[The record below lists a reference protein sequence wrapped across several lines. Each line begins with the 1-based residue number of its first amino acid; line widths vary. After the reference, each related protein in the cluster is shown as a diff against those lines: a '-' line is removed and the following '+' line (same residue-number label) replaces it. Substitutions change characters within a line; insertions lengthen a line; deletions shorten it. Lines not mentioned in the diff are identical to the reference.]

1 MTTILKGIAVKTG
14 NTVVHKLKDDGT
26 ATLGNSN
33 TETSVYLKG
42 NVIISDVDVKD
53 AQGVQLPYGTTL
65 ATYLNTMAATTTTAS
80 SALASEVIRATTRE
94 DAIEAAYQAA
104 DASLTTSIQT
114 LQSDVNTNESDFD
127 TAAAALQSDVDG
139 NESDFDTAIAAVQ
152 SDEDANEA
160 TAIADLASHASAN
173 STARGVLQD
182 DMNQNG
188 EDFDADA
195 AALQSDEDAN
205 EATAIADLAS
215 HASANSTARAT
226 MQSDMNTNKSD
237 FNISLSALQADVNA
251 NEADFDSADATLQA
265 SIATATANRQ
275 SGDATLQTNIDA
287 LQADVNQNE
296 ADFDASM
303 SSLTSDLSASGSA
316 RSSADTILQQ
326 NLAEQVIA
334 RQAHDTSMT
343 GLIAVLESNTDPA
356 AIDSLTEALGTIQN
370 MSASQAQEIQDDLND
385 YLANISAH
393 SASNVAS
400 FQALQADVDGN
411 ESDFEGYNATNAA
424 AIASEEATMIAADAA
439 KQALINSLQ
448 ADVDAN
454 EAATDA
460 ADATLQSNIDTEE
473 AARIAAD
480 ATLTTNAAATQAD
493 EDDNEAA
500 FFASSGSFV
509 AALAASGTL
518 RQQGDDSIQSSI
530 NTTDADRNKNAND
543 FEASRQHRAQELATA
558 TTLRLDG
565 DNALQINI
573 NTLQSDVDAN
583 ESDFDTALAAV
594 QADEDANEA
603 AFDAALAV
611 VQADED
617 ANEASFDADLAS
629 AASTNATAR
638 AAIQADVDA
647 NEAATDTAVAALQA
661 DVDGNESDFDTSDAT
676 LQANIATATANR
688 IADDAT
694 LQTNIDA
701 LQTDVDTNEATNATE
716 RAALETKL
724 STDLAAEA
732 TARTTELSGAV
743 LAVRDGTDPLV
754 SDAGYPVLETLGELA
769 TALGDDANFAGTVTS
784 GFAAAATH
792 RAELAASASAADAAI
807 QTLIDDE
814 FANRDNDLFY
824 AQDAFVE
831 HMKARGAAEDALTD
845 KLSLFNVDGT
855 VHNSPV
861 GLVSGSSSVVVTS
874 GSTQL
879 MGIHDHSMAFTADGT
894 YTYNYDLMPDGTA
907 LFVSEPTA
915 KFAVAP
921 KFYFKEDGEWHGMP
935 FSRTLDPT
943 GDQDMDGVLNAD
955 DLDPYIASSFD
966 GMIGDPYLPFYNGG
980 APYNE
985 NVIWKTEVDGMT
997 ASELAA
1003 FDKSSILP
1011 GVGSSADFTA
1021 NGYGEYIGSEY
1032 VYNRV
1037 YLPIVADGST
1047 VTTLTVYDA
1056 AGTGIYVGTGFKFTN
1071 YETYKSIPVAATFFN
1086 GAFSEMVEHHWQFKR
1101 DPDGRMYLRQGGSL
1115 RDGNGDV
1122 ILDGD
1127 GYPQSDGGWTG
1138 WFEVDADDD
1147 GLTGVAETEPMHAM
1161 MKISEDAAQSFN
1173 TTGFNIASPAVTV
1186 TPAYDLVQNAGAAAY
1201 DGDWAGQETY
1211 EIVGGAQAASFSIS
1225 RLTDGNQGIAALYSS
1240 PLDPSGALYWTS
1252 QPADGTYEVQV
1263 KVTVPKRSVN
1273 QQSDETEIYKTFVF
1287 TVASTVQYMVP
1298 YTVTSTNYGNEF
1310 AMFVDGATEVDF
1322 GGIASFSTL
1331 NGSFNM
1337 PADSTP
1343 VVVAITDS
1351 YGDGGPALSIDG
1363 TTWSESTPPG
1373 IQHPTNVSFSFV
1385 FDGTTLTI
1393 DGVAYLTWD
1402 SNTSSWS

>member
-1 MTTILKGIAVKTG
+1 MTIKKGIAVLNGT
-14 NTVVHKLKDDGT
+14 TVVHQFKDDGT

-42 NVIISDVDVKD
+42 NVIVSDVNSH
-53 AQGVQLPYGTTL
+53 AYGTSL
-65 ATYLNTMAATTTTAS
+65 ATILNDMAATTTTAS
-80 SALASEVIRATTRE
+80 SALASEVSRATARE

-160 TAIADLASHASAN
+160 TAIADLAAHASAN
-173 STARGVLQD
+173 STARGALQN
-182 DMNQNG
+182 DMNKNG
-188 EDFDADA
+188 DDFDADA
-195 AALQSDEDAN
+195 AALQSDEDTN

-518 RQQGDDSIQSSI
+518 RQQGDDNIQTSI
-530 NTTDADRNKNAND
+530 NTTDADRAQNATD
-543 FEASRQHRAQELATA
+543 FESSRQLRAQELATA

-565 DNALQINI
+565 DNTLQINI
-573 NTLQSDVDAN
+573 NSLQSDVDAN
-583 ESDFDTALAAV
+583 ESDFDAALAVV
-594 QADEDANEA
+594 QADEDANVVD
-603 AFDAALAV
+603 FNAALAV

-661 DVDGNESDFDTSDAT
+661 DVDQNEADFDASDAT
-676 LQANIATATANR
+676 LQASIATATANR
-688 IADDAT
+688 IAGDAT

-769 TALGDDANFAGTVTS
+769 TALGNDEDFAVTT
-784 GFAAAATH
+784 ATSF
-792 RAELAASASAADAAI
+792 ASASLGITGSTSYIQGLMADRATDI
-807 QTLIDDE
+807 SDE
-814 FANRDNDLFY
+814 FADMN
-824 AQDAFVE
+824 AQFSQLAAVVADEEARATAVE
-831 HMKARGAAEDALTD
+831 GGIGNQLTW
-845 KLSLFNVDGT
+845 FNTDGT
-855 VHNSPV
+855 EWGHAALASLSASADITA
-861 GLVSGSSSVVVTS
+861 GAFQLTSVT
-874 GSTQL
+874 
-879 MGIHDHSMAFTADGT
+879 DHSFETSTG

-907 LFVSEPTA
+907 LFVKEPTA

-955 DLDPYIASSFD
+955 DLDPYKASSFD

-1003 FDKSSILP
+1003 FDSSVTLP
-1011 GVGSSADFTA
+1011 SVGSSADFTA
-1021 NGYGEYIGSEY
+1021 SAWGGWIGSEY

-1056 AGTGIYVGTGFKFTN
+1056 AGTGVYVSTGFKFTN
-1071 YETYKSIPVAATFFN
+1071 YETNKSIPVAATFFN

-1138 WFEVDADDD
+1138 WMEVDADDD

-1186 TPAYDLVQNAGAAAY
+1186 TPAYDLVQNGETAGY
-1201 DGDWAGQETY
+1201 DKKWAGQETY

-1225 RLTDGNQGIAALYSS
+1225 RLTDGYQGNTFLTS
-1240 PLDPSGALYWTS
+1240 PGDPSGALYWTS

-1263 KVTVPKRSVN
+1263 KVTVPKRSAD

-1287 TVASTVQYMVP
+1287 TVASTVQYAVP
-1298 YTVTSTNYGNEF
+1298 YTVTSTIYGNEF

-1322 GGIASFSTL
+1322 GGIASNSTL
-1331 NGSFNM
+1331 NGSFNI

-1393 DGVAYLTWD
+1393 DGDAYLTWD
-1402 SNTSSWS
+1402 SNTNSWS